1 MIDIHTHIL
10 PGLDDGAKNW
20 EESLQMAQV
29 AAEDGITYIIA
40 TPHVIR
46 GLYDNSKEEILA
58 AVSRLNSRLEE
69 EGIPLSIGP
78 GAEYRLEADLAE
90 KLKRG
95 ELLTLNDSGRYL
107 LVELPDTFLP
117 EFTAGV
123 LYQIQLAGVTPI
135 IAHPERNMVLGREPA
150 QLSAFIRRGM
160 AAQLTTGSIMGLFGS
175 QAKKISREL
184 LIKGLIHIV
193 ASDAHSPS
201 GRTPRLKACRQ
212 MVSESFGDDSSRLLV
227 QENPRRIC
235 QGRELV
241 TPPLVEKPLWKRL
254 RKRWKQARV

>member
-1 MIDIHTHIL
+1 M
-10 PGLDDGAKNW
+10 
-20 EESLQMAQV
+20 
-29 AAEDGITYIIA
+29 
-40 TPHVIR
+40 
-46 GLYDNSKEEILA
+46 
-58 AVSRLNSRLEE
+58 EE

-117 EFTAGV
+117 EFTADV

-201 GRTPRLKACRQ
+201 GRTLVWAPPQ
-212 MVSESFGDDSSRLLV
+212 MLSESFGDDSSRILV
-227 QENPRRIC
+227 QENPWRIC

-254 RKRWKQARV
+254 RKRWKQARI